1 MQALHN
7 GAWLVLDF
15 DTVDCDLAS
24 SFDKVPLASLLFISP
39 VSFFGCERSA
49 FDQHLMTVVCDR
61 LWMFVV
67 WTWLMAFEHGLWWL
81 SHHPSSR
88 TTFQKWCCLRTSCS
102 SKRAMRDFY
111 VHRMSLLPRSVWL
124 PWLSMVIG
132 YPLATLHLLSASP
145 RPVPDALFLVGDLR
159 APSCAGWR
167 CISGASANSRCQE
180 PLVHGCSRGCGKR
193 FFCVCRNFVLDS
205 CLTATFSG
213 SANVSETCWW
223 GLVYMFLSSFFH
235 TISGLQTMCRIGR
248 KPTRQRE

>member
-193 FFCVCRNFVLDS
+193 FFVFVGTLFW
-205 CLTATFSG
+205 TAVWLQPFQALRMCQKHVGGGWFICSYHHFFIRFQ
-213 SANVSETCWW
+213 
-223 GLVYMFLSSFFH
+223 VY
-235 TISGLQTMCRIGR
+235 
-248 KPTRQRE
+248 RQCAG